1 MRRRCCVL
9 PLPVF
14 KTLFRTLMRRVLL
27 ALSFLALLP
36 QLAAAQNETVID
48 EIVAVVGDDI
58 VLRSDV
64 DGLLYSMLEQRQMA
78 YSDDLWADA
87 LSQLIDEKV
96 LTIHAR
102 RDTTIKITDDQVSQG
117 LDQRIEAMTEQ
128 VGGQTRLEELYGKS
142 VIEIKADLREQ
153 FQAQM
158 AAEELRTRKLRT
170 IKITPSE
177 VSTWFDRIPV
187 DSLPTLPDVVRLAHV
202 VRYPTVTEAARR
214 EAMEVISAIRDSV
227 TSGRTPLERM
237 AERFSEDPGSAQQGG
252 RYENT
257 RLSDLVPEFAA
268 VAARITPGDISQI
281 FETQFGLH
289 ILRVNA
295 RRGDVVDYNHVLI
308 TFDQS
313 KADPTAAIALLKVLR
328 DSVLVHK
335 VPFEAIARRHSQ
347 EQFSAP
353 RGGRVVD
360 PNSGERDLYLE
371 ALGPDWRRTLA
382 LMKEGD
388 LSEPAQAQLLDG
400 RTAWHVILLQ
410 KRTPTHRVN
419 IETDYALI
427 EQYALR
433 EKQSLTLREWVDVL
447 KKSVFIELRGKGQ
460 ALLGASTA
468 GGVADRTKPLG

>member
-1 MRRRCCVL
+1 
-9 PLPVF
+9 
-14 KTLFRTLMRRVLL
+14 
-27 ALSFLALLP
+27 
-36 QLAAAQNETVID
+36 
-48 EIVAVVGDDI
+48 
-58 VLRSDV
+58 
-64 DGLLYSMLEQRQMA
+64 
-78 YSDDLWADA
+78 
-87 LSQLIDEKV
+87 
-96 LTIHAR
+96 
-102 RDTTIKITDDQVSQG
+102 
-117 LDQRIEAMTEQ
+117 
-128 VGGQTRLEELYGKS
+128 
-142 VIEIKADLREQ
+142 
-153 FQAQM
+153 M

-227 TSGRTPLERM
+227 TSGRTPFERM

-313 KADPTAAIALLKVLR
+313 KADPTTAIALLKVLR

-410 KRTPTHRVN
+410 KRTATHRVN

-468 GGVADRTKPLG
+468 GGVAGRTKPLG